1 MNISLEDIKALRD
14 KTSAGIGLCKEAL
27 EQSGGDFNKAVE
39 YVNARSDVIGRLR
52 NPTGAKI
59 GLCKIASV
67 S

>member
-39 YVNARSDVIGRLR
+39 YVNARSDVIGR
-52 NPTGAKI
+52 
-59 GLCKIASV
+59 
-67 S
+67 